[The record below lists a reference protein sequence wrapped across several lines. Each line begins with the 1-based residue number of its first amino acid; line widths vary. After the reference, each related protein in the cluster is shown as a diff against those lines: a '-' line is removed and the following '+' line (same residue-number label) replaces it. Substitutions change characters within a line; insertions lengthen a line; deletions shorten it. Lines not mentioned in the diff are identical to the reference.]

1 MVLCGMV
8 RGIALSSVAL
18 VCASAL
24 AQYPG
29 ALEPPQEASGGFQ
42 AIQESLLKEWLSYLA
57 GPECEG
63 RGSGQP
69 GYQKAAE
76 FVAAKFREFGL
87 KPGGDNGT
95 FFQNVPFTKIET
107 VAADSRLE
115 LSTGASFSFSDGIA
129 VSGASSSATIEGG
142 LAFLR
147 FGEGNLDVSQLEGKV
162 AIVVGGT
169 MSRDAR
175 MALLR
180 ARPAIVLTVTDGA
193 PSSQPTVVPPG
204 RAVRGGR
211 LSGEISRQLAE
222 RIASGIGVALPGEG
236 MGGTVLVTPAT
247 VKLTVTAK
255 QETLNVPNV
264 VGILEGSD
272 PVLKSEVVGF
282 GAHLDHLGR
291 SGDTIYWGADD
302 DGSGSTALLAVAY
315 AFSKNPV
322 KPKRTLVFLAFCGE
336 EMGLIGSRY
345 YTEHPA
351 LPMDKMICHLQMDMV
366 GRNEESDTEPASEN
380 EDTIHL
386 VGSRRLSSELHALV
400 LSMNKYVN
408 FRFEYDEED
417 VFGRSDHVN
426 FHNKGVPVA
435 FLFNGFHPDYHQPT
449 DTVDKIQFR
458 KIASAAR
465 LFYLVGFEA
474 AQREAAFKKD
484 AGGST
489 SNQKAA

>member
-1 MVLCGMV
+1 MFRRISVL
-8 RGIALSSVAL
+8 ALSLLCV
-18 VCASAL
+18 SAF

-29 ALEPPQEASGGFQ
+29 SADPPEDTREGFQ
-42 AIQESLLKEWLSYLA
+42 AIQESLLKEWLGYLA
-57 GPECEG
+57 GPECQG

-76 FVAAKFREFGL
+76 YIAARFREFGL
-87 KPGGDNGT
+87 KPGGDEGT

-107 VAADSRLE
+107 VASESSME
-115 LSTGASFSFSDGIA
+115 LSTGVKLPFTEGIA
-129 VSGASSSATIEGG
+129 VSGANESATVEGG
-142 LAFLR
+142 VAFVR
-147 FGEGNLDVSQLEGKV
+147 FGSGDLDLSQLDGKM
-162 AIVVGGT
+162 AIVVGGEMT
-169 MSRDAR
+169 REAR
-175 MALLR
+175 LALFR
-180 ARPAIVLTVTDGA
+180 ARPAIVLTVTDGMPA
-193 PSSQPTVVPPG
+193 ADPTIVPPG
-204 RAVRGGR
+204 RSARGGR
-211 LSGEISRQLAE
+211 LAGEISRDLAE
-222 RIASGIGVALPGEG
+222 RIATAIGVSLPGEDRG
-236 MGGTVLVTPAT
+236 ATVLVTP
-247 VKLTVTAK
+247 VTAKLSVTTK

-264 VGILEGSD
+264 VGVLEGSD

-291 SGDTIYWGADD
+291 RGDTIYWGADD

-315 AFSKNPV
+315 AFAKNPV

-345 YTEHPA
+345 YTEHPTF
-351 LPMDKMICHLQMDMV
+351 PMDKMICHLQMDMV
-366 GRNEESDTEPASEN
+366 GRNEETDTEPASEN

-386 VGSRRLSSELHALV
+386 VGSKRLSSELHALV

-435 FLFNGFHPDYHQPT
+435 FLFDGFHPDYHQPT
-449 DTVDKIQFR
+449 DTVDKINFR

-465 LFYLVGFEA
+465 LFYLVGIEA
-474 AQREAAFKKD
+474 AQRDAPFKKD
-484 AGGST
+484 SGGSA
-489 SNQKAA
+489 SNRKAA